1 MPAKQETKTE
11 PENGR
16 AMTKADRDVEAR
28 AAAIRAAYP
37 WWELALAGAVALIV
51 GLGTLQIVPFIAHPV
66 ALLILAICI
75 AAAMAPLVQEL
86 ERFVPRLAAILII
99 YLIVLLVFI
108 GIGQA
113 IIPAIVTQAKKIG
126 TGAPDLM
133 SLVQDRL
140 NSFGLAGS
148 GLATPLA
155 GQLGQFSSALVGLPL
170 MLLSSV
176 LEIFLVLVMS
186 IYWLIVAYQ
195 SRDFFLSLFPESSH
209 WQIRTILQEIGN
221 SMGGFIRATVINGVV
236 IGTLTAVGLTLIGVD
251 FPLVLGLLAGLF
263 ELVPIVGPII
273 SGILVVAVA
282 FLNSPT
288 QAIIALVFM
297 FLLQQLEGNVL
308 VPNIMRSQT
317 EMSPLVVILA
327 LFAGNTIGGLLGA
340 LIAIPIASAIQ
351 VLIRRL
357 AVPAIREHSGV
368 VEEEEEAPG

>member
-1 MPAKQETKTE
+1 MAAKQETKTE
-11 PENGR
+11 PQNGR
-16 AMTKADRDVEAR
+16 ALTKAERDIEAR
-28 AAAIRAAYP
+28 ASAIRAAYP
-37 WWELALAGAVALIV
+37 WWELALAGALALIV
-51 GLGTLQIVPFIAHPV
+51 GLGTLQIIPFIAHPA

-75 AAAMAPLVQEL
+75 AAALAPLVQEL
-86 ERFVPRLAAILII
+86 ERFVPRPAAILIV
-99 YLIVLLVFI
+99 YLIVLLVLI

-113 IIPAIVTQAKKIG
+113 IVPTLVSQAKKIG

-133 SLVQDRL
+133 TLAQDRL
-140 NSFGLAGS
+140 NGFGFAGS
-148 GLATPLA
+148 TLVGPLA

-170 MLLSSV
+170 MVLSSV

-195 SRDFFLSLFPESSH
+195 VRDFFLSLFPESSH
-209 WQIRTILQEIGN
+209 WQIRTMLQEIGN
-221 SMGGFIRATVINGVV
+221 SMGGFIRATVINGLV
-236 IGTLTAVGLTLIGVD
+236 IGTLTSIGLTIIGVD
-251 FPLVLGLLAGLF
+251 FPLVLGMLAGLF

-282 FLNSPT
+282 LLNSPT

-317 EMSPLVVILA
+317 EMSPLIVILA

-351 VLIRRL
+351 VFIRRL
-357 AVPAIREHSGV
+357 VVPAIREHSGV
-368 VEEEEEAPG
+368 AAEQVEPTG